1 MMLIGI
7 DPHKS
12 TRTATAIAPDANHE
26 VASIRID
33 ATLGEYR
40 RLLTWARQ
48 WPQRRWAV
56 ENAEGLGRHLTSWLL
71 ARGEDVVDVSTTA
84 TARVR
89 QLSRG
94 GGRKNDRID
103 AGAAACVAAL
113 QGDARPLEAEGYP
126 DAMAVLDERRVN
138 LAQSRV
144 RAVNQLH
151 ALLRA
156 LIAGGAPRDLSATT
170 AAARLRSI
178 RPHGAVEQ
186 ARKAVAKDLLSEI
199 RTLDRQLK
207 ANAKAIAGLVAAA
220 ESTLTEVVGVG
231 PIMAGRLISRT
242 GRASRFPTASAF
254 ANYAGA
260 APVEIAS
267 AEKSRHRLSRH
278 GDRQLNSAPSH
289 HCDHPDPHL
298 GQPRQPLLPNQ
309 DRRGK
314 DTTRG
319 RALPEETPRR
329 PPLARHDHRRTTAG
343 GEPGRTSGGG
353 SAIQRGWLNPNN
365 QLFGQVTSQTRQ
377 PRLYDDQASRLTNT
391 EAPKGSNLPSHSEAH
406 VNHVMR
412 ELNERPRKGLG
423 YDTPAARFAK
433 ETAPTPTR

>member
-12 TRTATAIAPDANHE
+12 THTATAIAPDANHE

-113 QGDARPLEAEGYP
+113 QGDARPLEAEGYS

-170 AAARLRSI
+170 AAALLRTI

-186 ARKAVAKDLLSEI
+186 ARKAVAKDLVSEI

-207 ANAKAIAGLVAAA
+207 ANAQAIAGLVAAA
-220 ESTLTEVVGVG
+220 GSTLTEVVGVG

-242 GRASRFPTASAF
+242 GRASRFPTAAAF

-278 GDRQLNSAPSH
+278 GDRQLNSALHTIAITQIRMSGSRGNLYYRTKIAEGKTPREAAR
-289 HCDHPDPHL
+289 CLKRRLADHLWRVMITDERRQAASLGGHL
-298 GQPRQPLLPNQ
+298 GAALQSSAAGSTPTTSSSDKSLPRPANH
-309 DRRGK
+309 DS
-314 DTTRG
+314 TT
-319 RALPEETPRR
+319 T
-329 PPLARHDHRRTTAG
+329 
-343 GEPGRTSGGG
+343 
-353 SAIQRGWLNPNN
+353 
-365 QLFGQVTSQTRQ
+365 
-377 PRLYDDQASRLTNT
+377 
-391 EAPKGSNLPSHSEAH
+391 K
-406 VNHVMR
+406 
-412 ELNERPRKGLG
+412 
-423 YDTPAARFAK
+423 PAA
-433 ETAPTPTR
+433 